1 MGVRTAHR
9 ALAAR
14 FMLDEEHPD
23 LSQDLNDTNLY
34 TLGRICEHSVTRVER
49 IEVFYF
55 GGVL

>member
-1 MGVRTAHR
+1 MRTAHR